1 MNEQKKSSPMNLDY
15 LKHVRDYMI
24 TFSEYLGKSDPN
36 SKMFQ
41 YALRYLPCLNEG
53 RQVQF
58 NNQTMFND
66 TIESI
71 SGKIKLLEES
81 NRNELANADIDN
93 RFIKSMDYANIVF
106 AAWANRYNYQYLL
119 K

>member
-1 MNEQKKSSPMNLDY
+1 MMNEQKKSSPMNLDY

-24 TFSEYLGKSDPN
+24 TFSEYLGKNDPN

-58 NNQTMFND
+58 AVAMNMFSENPLFGNGPGAISVLKNFGNNSF
-66 TIESI
+66 S
-71 SGKIKLLEES
+71 SFG
-81 NRNELANADIDN
+81 
-93 RFIKSMDYANIVF
+93 
-106 AAWANRYNYQYLL
+106 
-119 K
+119 